1 LREFVFGDLRFL
13 NVDGQRKVNGAG
25 PSGSRGAEGGG
36 HELRDAGLVV
46 DQPRALGH
54 RCGHADLVDLLEGR
68 HTLLGHLGRPGDE
81 YDRGL
86 GGVDGRK
93 GGNGI
98 GKAGPAGED
107 ARRRTAGDPGISVGH
122 VQRRAFMPGVDE
134 LDALVFRRIHQGQD
148 GVADDGEHLLD
159 ALQLETSN
167 EEMGSGQLCHF
178 PSWAIRFISRA
189 FWITF
194 RPPKR
199 AYFGSTHPARA
210 GAI

>member
-134 LDALVFRRIHQGQD
+134 LPSSSAASTKGKMVSPTMVNTFSMP
-148 GVADDGEHLLD
+148 
-159 ALQLETSN
+159 SN
-167 EEMGSGQLCHF
+167 LRHRMKRWAPVSFAIF
-178 PSWAIRFISRA
+178 PPGRF
-189 FWITF
+189 
-194 RPPKR
+194 
-199 AYFGSTHPARA
+199 GL
-210 GAI
+210 